1 VRPTALAKTPAKRE
15 RRRPDPILAVT
26 VELKAWWDAEPWLT
40 SRELLDRVQAEYPG
54 MYADGLLRT
63 VQRRVKIWR
72 AAMAHQLVFE
82 PFANTAVQP
91 AEAPL

>member
-1 VRPTALAKTPAKRE
+1 VSLHAKNHPTRVATPVGGH
-15 RRRPDPILAVT
+15 D
-26 VELKAWWDAEPWLT
+26 LT
-40 SRELLDRVQAEYPG
+40 LTLDRVQAEYPG